1 MIRSSL
7 QSSRTSRGRHAGP
20 AEKFHLRS
28 PDAWTATA
36 ARGLEM
42 TALRAVTL
50 RPATARE
57 PRATP
62 EVMLRAAILVVR
74 SKSVRLLRRGK
85 AFESACQ
92 PPAGRDPVRVDVVHE
107 NEASE
112 SCLGIRRTSIKS

>member
-85 AFESACQ
+85 ALNL
-92 PPAGRDPVRVDVVHE
+92 RV
-107 NEASE
+107 N
-112 SCLGIRRTSIKS
+112 RRRAEIQCGWMSFTRMKRQNRVWGFVDLD